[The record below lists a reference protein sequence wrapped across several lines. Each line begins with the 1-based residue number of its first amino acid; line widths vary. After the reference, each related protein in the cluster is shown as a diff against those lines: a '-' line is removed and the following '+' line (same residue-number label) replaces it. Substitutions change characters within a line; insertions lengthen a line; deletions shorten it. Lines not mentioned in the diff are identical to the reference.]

1 MRASAREHGCTY
13 HRAWYAKDGSAF
25 YALAHWRTLEGAQAF
40 FEEWQIFEERQISDE
55 PGEVAT
61 VFEGDVGSCPPTAT
75 EPLMPPLAFRPL
87 LARVARHGSVF
98 ETRSATI
105 TRTRDGRA
113 RRRLRADRCPLK
125 RTDRA

>member
-25 YALAHWRTLEGAQAF
+25 YALAHWRTLEG
-40 FEEWQIFEERQISDE
+40 FEEWQISDE

-105 TRTRDGRA
+105 TRTRGRTRSTTSSGRSMSA
-113 RRRLRADRCPLK
+113 EAD
-125 RTDRA
+125 